1 MPTARLHAAAASLVI
16 GLCALL
22 APPVQAHQEQSAVLA
37 VADQALDRI
46 SDEDS
51 VGLTD
56 LMIPDA
62 VLYRG
67 SFQDGHYQVR
77 VISWSE
83 ARAMAPRGD
92 VVERGFN
99 PTVLVTDTTAM
110 VWYPYDYYQDGKWS
124 HCGVDTFNLVRT
136 DDGWKIAS
144 MSWSV
149 EQPPACQRHPDGPP
163 VAPQKVSNGA
173 TGT

>member
-1 MPTARLHAAAASLVI
+1 MPSAPLRIAATVVAGCLTAWMI
-16 GLCALL
+16 
-22 APPVQAHQEQSAVLA
+22 PPAQAHQEQSAVLA

-46 SDEDS
+46 SAEDS

-77 VISWSE
+77 VISWAE

-110 VWYPYDYYQDGKWS
+110 VWYPYDYYLDGKWS

-136 DDGWKIAS
+136 DDGWKIAT
-144 MSWSV
+144 MTWSV

-173 TGT
+173 AGT

>member
-1 MPTARLHAAAASLVI
+1 MPTARLHLAATSFVI
-16 GLCALL
+16 GICALL
-22 APPVQAHQEQSAVLA
+22 ALPAQARQEQSAVLA

-56 LMIPDA
+56 LMIQDA
-62 VLYRG
+62 KLYRG
-67 SFQDGHYQVR
+67 SFQDGHYRVR
-77 VISWSE
+77 VISWSD
-83 ARAMAPRGD
+83 ARAMVPRGD

-110 VWYPYDYYQDGKWS
+110 VWYPYDYYLDGKWS

-136 DDGWKIAS
+136 DDGWKIAT
-144 MSWSV
+144 MTWSV

-163 VAPQKVSNGA
+163 VAPQKVSNGPSGA
-173 TGT
+173 